1 MPFLILLVFILVPI
15 AEIAIFIEVGDR
27 IGLGWTLFTI
37 VATALIGT
45 ALVRQQGLQTLMK
58 VRSDMERNVLP
69 VDAMLTGLCILVAG
83 VLLLTPGFLTDFL
96 GFMLLIPPLR
106 SAIGHGIVHQMRKSG
121 RFTVYTTG
129 ATGQSRANSRD
140 GVIEGE
146 FEEVS
151 PDDGPQG
158 GRDGG
163 NPNGPPRNGDRLT

>member
-1 MPFLILLVFILVPI
+1 
-15 AEIAIFIEVGDR
+15 
-27 IGLGWTLFTI
+27 
-37 VATALIGT
+37 
-45 ALVRQQGLQTLMK
+45 MK

-69 VDAMLTGLCILVAG
+69 VGAMLTGLCILVAG

-106 SAIGHGIVHQMRKSG
+106 SAIGRGIAHQMRKSG

-129 ATGQSRANSRD
+129 AAGQSRSYSRGTGRD

-151 PDDGPQG
+151 PNDQHDG
-158 GRDGG
+158 GRPGE
-163 NPNGPPRNGDRLT
+163 GPDSGRLK

>member
-58 VRSDMERNVLP
+58 VRGDMERNVLP

-83 VLLLTPGFLTDFL
+83 VLLLTPGFLTDFV

-106 SAIGHGIVHQMRKSG
+106 SAIGRGIVHQLRKSG

-129 ATGQSRANSRD
+129 AAGQSRSYSRGTGRD

-151 PDDGPQG
+151 PNDQH
-158 GRDGG
+158 DGG
-163 NPNGPPRNGDRLT
+163 SPDSGRLK